1 MFLTFFK
8 RNKIKL
14 ILACSVILITL
25 FVKLVLID
33 IVYVNHQ
40 YEKNR
45 IITPWGEKIKSGNLS
60 VDYSID
66 QTLSDINQLG
76 LNAVN
81 VPVEIDIPSLSS
93 NTMAINPASKRK
105 L

>member
-8 RNKIKL
+8 RNKKKL
-14 ILACSVILITL
+14 ILLCSVILMTL

-33 IVYVNHQ
+33 IVYVNHR
-40 YEKNR
+40 YEQNR

-76 LNAVN
+76 LNTVQRNQCYLGAL
-81 VPVEIDIPSLSS
+81 SLH
-93 NTMAINPASKRK
+93 P
-105 L
+105 